1 MRNYNQNE
9 VYSQQILNPLT
20 YGVVSRPIAYTHDI
34 FIDKELVQ
42 PLDWRLE
49 LDTIRN
55 ALPNDIV
62 NLRINCP
69 GGSDMV
75 MGAFVKAIAECQ
87 GHVVGHIEH
96 TCASAATIIFLACHE
111 FIVSDD
117 AEFMVHTSSL
127 GYGGKQNN
135 FNEYAIFVNKS
146 NERLMRKYYEGFLS
160 QEEID
165 LTLKGAD
172 LWMNSEE
179 VIERL
184 QNKIEKETEV
194 EPEPLTREVAEKLSK
209 EELINAMF
217 GEQEEVEQVVTKE
230 DFVNVENFDAV
241 GDNDFDDN
249 LTHIYSWAD
258 TIVLWQVKGT
268 KDYIF
273 EVIGGGYHVGID
285 TLKGFTEYAK
295 SNMNI
300 EELRDIC
307 NDMQI
312 DYVKSNTQQ
321 QLIQKIFKE
330 VKSKIPKQ

>member
-1 MRNYNQNE
+1 MKNLNQQDNYNQQ
-9 VYSQQILNPLT
+9 VMNPLT

-34 FIDKELVQ
+34 FIDKELIQ

-55 ALPNDIV
+55 ASPNDVV

-75 MGAFVKAIAECQ
+75 MGAFIKAIAECQ

-111 FIVSDD
+111 FVVSDD

-146 NERLMRKYYEGFLS
+146 NERLMRKYYDGFLS
-160 QEEID
+160 EEEIN

-179 VIERL
+179 VVERL
-184 QNKIEKETEV
+184 EKKITKESEQ
-194 EPEPLTREVAEKLSK
+194 EPQPLTREVAQELSK
-209 EELINAMF
+209 EELIEMF
-217 GEQEEVEQVVTKE
+217 FGSEEQSES
-230 DFVNVENFDAV
+230 NVDYETFSN
-241 GDNDFDDN
+241 GDNDFNTN
-249 LTHIYSWAD
+249 LEHIHSWTEA
-258 TIVLWQVKGT
+258 IVLWKE
-268 KDYIF
+268 KDSGDYLF
-273 EVIGGGYHVGID
+273 EVEGI
-285 TLKGFTEYAK
+285 EYTMSSDK
-295 SNMNI
+295 FKEYVKEDMDINEVRSICNNMNI
-300 EELRDIC
+300 
-307 NDMQI
+307 NYSMT
-312 DYVKSNTQQ
+312 NTQS
-321 QLIQKIFKE
+321 QLMQKIFNE
-330 VKSKIPKQ
+330 VKGKIQQ

>member
-1 MRNYNQNE
+1 MKNYNQNE
-9 VYSQQILNPLT
+9 AYSQQILNPLT

-55 ALPNDIV
+55 ASPNDIV

-184 QNKIEKETEV
+184 QNKIEKETED
-194 EPEPLTREVAEKLSK
+194 EPEPLTREVAENLSK
-209 EELINAMF
+209 EELIEMMF
-217 GEQEEVEQVVTKE
+217 GEEEESTTEVVATKE
-230 DFVNVENFDAV
+230 DFGN
-241 GDNDFDDN
+241 GDNDDDDN
-249 LTHIYSWAD
+249 LTHIYSWTDAV
-258 TIVLWQVKGT
+258 VLWQERDTQEYLFDVDGVEYT
-268 KDYIF
+268 
-273 EVIGGGYHVGID
+273 VGAY
-285 TLKGFTEYAK
+285 TFTEYNK
-295 SNMNI
+295 NDMEIDEVRS
-300 EELRDIC
+300 IC
-307 NDMQI
+307 TDMQI

-330 VKSKIPKQ
+330 VKSKITK

>member
-55 ALPNDIV
+55 ASPNDIV

-184 QNKIEKETEV
+184 QNKIEKETED
-194 EPEPLTREVAEKLSK
+194 EPEPLTREVAENLSK
-209 EELINAMF
+209 EELINMMF
-217 GEQEEVEQVVTKE
+217 GEQEESVAEVVNKE
-230 DFVNVENFDAV
+230 DFVN
-241 GDNDFDDN
+241 GDDDVDDN
-249 LTHIYSWAD
+249 LTHIYSWTD
-258 TIVLWQVKGT
+258 TIVLWQE
-268 KDYIF
+268 KDTQEYLF
-273 EVIGGGYHVGID
+273 EVDRIEYSLGAY
-285 TLKGFTEYAK
+285 TFTEYNK
-295 SNMNI
+295 SDMGI
-300 EELRDIC
+300 DEVRSIC
-307 NDMQI
+307 DDMQVT
-312 DYVKSNTQQ
+312 YSKSNTQQ

-330 VKSKIPKQ
+330 VTSKIAK

>member
-55 ALPNDIV
+55 ASPNDIV

-184 QNKIEKETEV
+184 QNKIEKETED
-194 EPEPLTREVAEKLSK
+194 EPEPLTREVAENLSK
-209 EELINAMF
+209 EELINMMF
-217 GEQEEVEQVVTKE
+217 GEQEESVAEVVNKE
-230 DFVNVENFDAV
+230 DFVN
-241 GDNDFDDN
+241 GDDDVDDN
-249 LTHIYSWAD
+249 LTHIYSWTD
-258 TIVLWQVKGT
+258 TIVLWQE
-268 KDYIF
+268 KDTQEYLF
-273 EVIGGGYHVGID
+273 EVDRIEYSLGAY
-285 TLKGFTEYAK
+285 TFTEYNK
-295 SNMNI
+295 SDMGI
-300 EELRDIC
+300 DEVRSIC
-307 NDMQI
+307 DDMQVT
-312 DYVKSNTQQ
+312 YSKSNTQH

-330 VKSKIPKQ
+330 VTSKIAK

>member
-55 ALPNDIV
+55 ASPNDIV

-184 QNKIEKETEV
+184 QNKIEKETED
-194 EPEPLTREVAEKLSK
+194 EPEPLTREVAENLSK
-209 EELINAMF
+209 EELINMMF
-217 GEQEEVEQVVTKE
+217 GEQEESVAEVVNKE
-230 DFVNVENFDAV
+230 DFVN
-241 GDNDFDDN
+241 GDDN
-249 LTHIYSWAD
+249 LTHIYSWTN
-258 TIVLWQVKGT
+258 TIVLWQE
-268 KDYIF
+268 KDTQEYLF
-273 EVIGGGYHVGID
+273 EVDNIEYFVGAY
-285 TLKGFTEYAK
+285 TFTEYNK
-295 SNMNI
+295 S
-300 EELRDIC
+300 DIGIDEVRSIC
-307 NDMQI
+307 DDMQVT
-312 DYVKSNTQQ
+312 YSKSNTQQ

-330 VKSKIPKQ
+330 VKSKIPQ